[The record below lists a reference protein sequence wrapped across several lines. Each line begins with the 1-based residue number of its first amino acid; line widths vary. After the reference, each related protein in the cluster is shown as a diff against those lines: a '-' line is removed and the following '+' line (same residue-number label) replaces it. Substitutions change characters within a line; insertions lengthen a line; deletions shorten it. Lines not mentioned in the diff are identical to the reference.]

1 MQGILRKH
9 ILPSNEDLRNPPMVG
24 KSRTEKRRRLAVARF
39 WYEGNS
45 FSPLLAD
52 RPAFERREWR
62 RGQDALDHTAQ
73 ESELRAV
80 IEFTEKYPDWDVE
93 VFRCA
98 SASPAGQIDD
108 EVVAAFREETLADL
122 H

>member
-9 ILPSNEDLRNPPMVG
+9 ILPSNEDLRNPPMVE

-52 RPAFERREWR
+52 RAAFERREWL
-62 RGQDALDHTAQ
+62 RGRAALEKTAR

-80 IEFTEKYPDWDVE
+80 IEFAERHSDWEVE

-108 EVVAAFREETLADL
+108 EVF
-122 H
+122 